1 MNNAE
6 KVINH
11 IKDGYFWCAEK
22 VSEHPHIVIA
32 AWALSIYL
40 TWRFS

>member
-22 VSEHPHIVIA
+22 VSEHPHLFIWCAVA
-32 AWALSIYL
+32 YL
-40 TWRFS
+40 LVRR